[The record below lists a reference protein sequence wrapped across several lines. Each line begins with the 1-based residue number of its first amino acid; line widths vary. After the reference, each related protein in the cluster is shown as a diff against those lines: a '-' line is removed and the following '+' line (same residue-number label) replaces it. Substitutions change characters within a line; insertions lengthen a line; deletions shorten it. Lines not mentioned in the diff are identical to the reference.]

1 MAVSYAFACGSVRAR
16 ESGLLTAQ
24 ERETLLALRT
34 PEQLTAALR
43 DRGWG
48 DAAGLAEGEELL
60 RQENARLTA
69 NKRGVTPDFSLYD
82 AYLVRQDYHN
92 LKATIKGVLSG
103 RAYAHLLLEPATVSA
118 DLLREAV
125 ETRKFSLLPE
135 GMAQAAEKAYDRLA
149 HAADPQGCD
158 SLLDRA
164 AMAAQR
170 QAAIFGNAVCNFR
183 IQPNRTD
190 CRRELPDF
198 RDQVNRHRRACDIIR
213 KGMENLRRAEISH
226 KIIAGAARNTC
237 HLCVFIGIRPRKY
250 LVQSTVPAAGVKAH
264 RFPVITVL
272 PGDFSRVAGVLCQL
286 HSIIHTRTGRR
297 VDQPRHK
304 IKAGVRFPGYRIH
317 NKNMLHQGIP
327 LSSHFIIIIPHLYQT
342 YNCHSVQKSG
352 R

>member
-60 RQENARLTA
+60 RQENARLWDYL
-69 NKRGVTPDFSLYD
+69 RGVTPDFSLYD
-82 AYLVRQDYHN
+82 AFLVRQDYHN

-170 QAAIFGNAVCNFR
+170 QAAQA
-183 IQPNRTD
+183 
-190 CRRELPDF
+190 
-198 RDQVNRHRRACDIIR
+198 
-213 KGMENLRRAEISH
+213 
-226 KIIAGAARNTC
+226 
-237 HLCVFIGIRPRKY
+237 
-250 LVQSTVPAAGVKAH
+250 
-264 RFPVITVL
+264 
-272 PGDFSRVAGVLCQL
+272 SRVALLCEYIDIQ
-286 HSIIHTRTGRR
+286 I
-297 VDQPRHK
+297 
-304 IKAGVRFPGYRIH
+304 F
-317 NKNMLHQGIP
+317 
-327 LSSHFIIIIPHLYQT
+327 
-342 YNCHSVQKSG
+342 
-352 R
+352 

>member
-1 MAVSYAFACGSVRAR
+1 MRSAVFQHIRKLRNDTTILIVEPVFIFGQYSRNAHPAHFLYHDHIQHSVLQVRHGRSAEPTPVCDAVAYR
-16 ESGLLTAQ
+16 GDEVIPLQHIVVHRNAQPVSHGLQKTFYNGNIICH
-24 ERETLLALRT
+24 LA
-34 PEQLTAALR
+34 
-43 DRGWG
+43 
-48 DAAGLAEGEELL
+48 
-60 RQENARLTA
+60 
-69 NKRGVTPDFSLYD
+69 
-82 AYLVRQDYHN
+82 
-92 LKATIKGVLSG
+92 
-103 RAYAHLLLEPATVSA
+103 
-118 DLLREAV
+118 
-125 ETRKFSLLPE
+125 
-135 GMAQAAEKAYDRLA
+135 
-149 HAADPQGCD
+149 
-158 SLLDRA
+158 
-164 AMAAQR
+164 AAQR

-190 CRRELPDF
+190 CRRDPAVC

-213 KGMENLRRAEISH
+213 KGKEILRRAEISH